1 MPRAWRGGATLIRW
15 SSNPKLGHMHLHP
28 TPADHQDLLEHHLDH
43 RKPECLAGL
52 VHCCTRM
59 SWDLV
64 QGGDPLHAA
73 VLSLSY
79 LANFGQFFRL
89 QKVHATCI
97 AEVDEKNWGPELIL
111 TPSKRVFFKGGDTFP
126 ELSSPTHQLGLKPP
140 YDKRGFS
147 KIEGS
152 PSILKKTSWQ
162 KKVHQTRKR

>member
-1 MPRAWRGGATLIRW
+1 M
-15 SSNPKLGHMHLHP
+15 
-28 TPADHQDLLEHHLDH
+28 
-43 RKPECLAGL
+43 
-52 VHCCTRM
+52 
-59 SWDLV
+59 
-64 QGGDPLHAA
+64 
-73 VLSLSY
+73 LSLSY

-152 PSILKKTSWQ
+152 PSILKKLADKEGASDKETIRNYFSKIEGRPSIL
-162 KKVHQTRKR
+162 KKMTLLKVKVMLLKMVNRKD